1 MDKVKTVAW
10 VSMVTSIILAASL
23 IGVYLNLGNMI
34 QQQSDIVEEQGYQI
48 QTYEN
53 ITNEMNKQITE
64 LQIRAIE
71 NAAKITFQQ
80 DQINNLTSD
89 MDYFRLP
96 D

>member
-1 MDKVKTVAW
+1 VDKVKTVAW

-53 ITNEMNKQITE
+53 ITNEMGKQITE

-80 DQINNLTSD
+80 DQISNLTSD

>member
-1 MDKVKTVAW
+1 VDKVKTVAW

-34 QQQSDIVEEQGYQI
+34 QQQSDIVEEQCYQI

-53 ITNEMNKQITE
+53 ITNEMGKQITE

-80 DQINNLTSD
+80 DQISNLTSD

>member
-1 MDKVKTVAW
+1 VDKVKTVAW

-53 ITNEMNKQITE
+53 ITNEMGKQITE

-71 NAAKITFQQ
+71 NAARITFQQ
-80 DQINNLTSD
+80 DQISNLTSD

-96 D
+96 Y

>member
-10 VSMVTSIILAASL
+10 ASMAACIILAASL
-23 IGVYLNLGNMI
+23 IGVYLNLDNII
-34 QQQSDIVEEQGYQI
+34 QQQSEIIKEQGYQI
-48 QTYEN
+48 NTYEDL
-53 ITNEMNKQITE
+53 TNKMNKQITE
-64 LQIRAIE
+64 LQISAIE

-80 DQINNLTSD
+80 DQIDNLTSD

>member
-53 ITNEMNKQITE
+53 ITNEMGKQITE

>member
-1 MDKVKTVAW
+1 VDKVKTVAW

-53 ITNEMNKQITE
+53 ITNEMGKQITE

>member
-80 DQINNLTSD
+80 DQIENLTSD